1 MTLLKVIF
9 FFASEEKIH
18 RELIIR
24 NVYSREFTPFPKDDR
39 NDHVFRLEKK
49 KERKETQTRPDK
61 KRPVFGQIYPH
72 YSSLRDSCIAAGFP
86 LLTLNSRLPRYT
98 RNLPMQPLPFARDPQ
113 LGLVFDLLL

>member
-49 KERKETQTRPDK
+49 KRK
-61 KRPVFGQIYPH
+61 KRNTDKARQEEASFRTDLP
-72 YSSLRDSCIAAGFP
+72 P
-86 LLTLNSRLPRYT
+86 LL
-98 RNLPMQPLPFARDPQ
+98 
-113 LGLVFDLLL
+113 